1 MVENHWN
8 AVYVT
13 NFLKFAPEMK
23 IGDTVSV
30 LDDAFSG
37 VVTAVDNGRVTIVTS
52 DGFEFDFLEHE
63 LVVIDDAIS
72 LHDFIEMDVATVIS
86 EKESS
91 DRKKIPTKKSKK
103 RKEHVFEVDLHIHHL
118 IPSTKGLSN
127 FDILNIQMAEA
138 QRQLDRAIANRWQ
151 TVVFIHGVG
160 EGVLREE
167 LYTLFR
173 RYENIDFF
181 DAEYQKYGL
190 GATEI
195 YIYQNG

>member
-30 LDDAFSG
+30 LDDALSG
-37 VVTAVDNGRVTIVTS
+37 VVTAIQNGRVTIVS
-52 DGFEFDFLEHE
+52 PDGFEFDFLPNE
-63 LVVIDDAIS
+63 LVVIDDTIS
-72 LHDFIEMDVATVIS
+72 IHDLTDMDVETVIS
-86 EKESS
+86 EKEGS
-91 DRKKIPTKKSKK
+91 DRRKSPLKKSKK
-103 RKEHVFEVDLHIHHL
+103 RKEHVLEVDLHIHHL
-118 IPSTKGLSN
+118 ILSTKGLSN

-151 TVVFIHGVG
+151 SVVFIHGVG

-173 RYENIDFF
+173 RYENIEFF
-181 DAEYQKYGL
+181 DADYQKYGL

>member
-1 MVENHWN
+1 
-8 AVYVT
+8 
-13 NFLKFAPEMK
+13 MK

-30 LDDAFSG
+30 LDDALSG
-37 VVTAVDNGRVTIVTS
+37 VVTAMDNGHVTILS
-52 DGFEFDFLEHE
+52 PEGFEFDFMAHE
-63 LVVIDDAIS
+63 LVVIDDS
-72 LHDFIEMDVATVIS
+72 LSVHDLTAMDVATVIS
-86 EKESS
+86 EKEGS
-91 DRKKIPTKKSKK
+91 DRRKSPLKKSKK
-103 RKEHVFEVDLHIHHL
+103 RKEHVLEVDLHIHHL

-127 FDILNIQMAEA
+127 FDMLNIQMAEA

-151 TVVFIHGVG
+151 SVVFIHGVG

-173 RYENIDFF
+173 RYENIEFF
-181 DAEYQKYGL
+181 DADYQKYGL